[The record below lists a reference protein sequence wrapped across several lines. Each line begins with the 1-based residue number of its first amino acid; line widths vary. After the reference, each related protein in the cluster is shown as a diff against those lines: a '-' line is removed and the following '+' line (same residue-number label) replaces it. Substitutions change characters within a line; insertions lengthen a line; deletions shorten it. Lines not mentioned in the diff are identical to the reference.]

1 MAKSASTATRVLVS
15 DINHTIVV
23 EVTHD
28 DDASYSRSVRPCANK
43 AFDKFMRS
51 PEGQAWINAGYYHF
65 STKADFGA
73 IEGGSIVTY
82 SISQD

>member
-1 MAKSASTATRVLVS
+1 MAKSASTATRVLVDS
-15 DINHTIVV
+15 DTHTIVV

-51 PEGQAWINAGYYHF
+51 PEGKAWISAGYYHF